1 MMNRSGPRTN
11 RAPAHRADD
20 LEARSREVLRE
31 VVLEFV
37 SSGEPIS
44 SRSLAKQGG
53 FGLSPATLRNVMA
66 DLEDLGYL
74 AQPHTSAGR
83 VPTDLGYRYFINN
96 LMRSRRLLQTERNEI
111 DDEVGRADA
120 VEEMMHLASRLVARM
135 SDQVGMV
142 FMPKLNQLIMRS
154 VDFIPVSESKIMCVI
169 VGTNGV
175 VMNRIVEVN
184 GVPSRDELARI
195 GHYFSGEF
203 GGMSLET
210 FVTRLRDEL
219 GQDRVREDE
228 VHRAAL
234 EFGLNAIEEVVP
246 IEEELCVEG
255 AMSIINKPEYSDAD
269 MLRRFAVVFERKDE
283 LAGILNELL
292 NAGGLQ
298 ILVGSESPFTQNYNA
313 SLVVTSY
320 GGEGQPLGLVGVMG
334 PTRMEYARMAPLVD
348 YLARALSRKIEESEK
363 ESDS

>member
-1 MMNRSGPRTN
+1 MTRSVTRHPRVPSRRGN
-11 RAPAHRADD
+11 D
-20 LEARSREVLRE
+20 LEPRSREVLRQI
-31 VVLEFV
+31 VLEYV

-44 SRSLAKQGG
+44 SRSLAKQGS

-96 LMRSRRLLQTERNEI
+96 LMRSRRLLQVERDEI
-111 DDEVGRADA
+111 DDEVSRVD
-120 VEEMMHLASRLVARM
+120 EIDEMMHLASRLVSRL

-142 FMPKLNQLIMRS
+142 FMPKINQLIMRS
-154 VDFIPVSESKIMCVI
+154 VDFIPVSESKVMCVI

-175 VMNRIVEVN
+175 VMNRIVETN
-184 GVPSRDELARI
+184 AVPSRDELSRI
-195 GHYFSGEF
+195 GSYFSGQF
-203 GGMSLET
+203 GGLSLER
-210 FVTRLRDEL
+210 FVAELRDEL
-219 GQDRVREDE
+219 EGEQASDDE
-228 VHRAAL
+228 GHRAAL
-234 EFGLNAIEEVVP
+234 GLGLRAVQEVVP

-255 AMSIINKPEYSDAD
+255 AMSIINKPEYAGAD
-269 MLRRFAVVFERKDE
+269 MLRRIAVVFERKDE

-298 ILVGSESPFTQNYNA
+298 ILIGSESPFTGNYNA

-320 GGEGQPLGLVGVMG
+320 GGEGRPVGLVGVMG

-348 YLARALSRKIEESEK
+348 YLARALSRKIEEAEK

>member
-1 MMNRSGPRTN
+1 MARSGTRHTRTS
-11 RAPAHRADD
+11 AGPGEE
-20 LEARSREVLRE
+20 LEPRSREVLRQI
-31 VVLEFV
+31 VLEYV
-37 SSGEPIS
+37 SSGEPIG
-44 SRSLAKQGG
+44 SRSLAKRGR
-53 FGLSPATLRNVMA
+53 FELSPATLRNVMA

-74 AQPHTSAGR
+74 SQPHTSAGR
-83 VPTDLGYRYFINN
+83 VPTDLGYRYFIDN
-96 LMRSRRLLQTERNEI
+96 LMRSRRLLQTERNTI
-111 DDEVGRADA
+111 DDEVSRVD
-120 VEEMMHLASRLVARM
+120 EIDEMMHLASRLVSRL

-154 VDFIPVSESKIMCVI
+154 VDFIPVSESKVMCVI

-175 VMNRIVEVN
+175 VMNRIIEVSA
-184 GVPSRDELARI
+184 VPSRDDLARI
-195 GHYFSGEF
+195 SRYFSRTF
-203 GGMSLET
+203 GGLSLEG
-210 FVTRLRDEL
+210 FVAELREEL
-219 GQDRVREDE
+219 EGDQAREDGR
-228 VHRAAL
+228 HRGIL
-234 EFGLNAIEEVVP
+234 NLGLRAVEEIVP

-283 LAGILNELL
+283 LARILNELL
-292 NAGGLQ
+292 NSGGLQ

-320 GGEGQPLGLVGVMG
+320 GGEGRPVGLVGVMG

>member
-1 MMNRSGPRTN
+1 MSKTSPRQS
-11 RAPAHRADD
+11 RVPARRVED
-20 LEARSREVLRE
+20 LEPRSREVLRQI
-31 VVLEFV
+31 VLEFV
-37 SSGEPIS
+37 SSGEPVS
-44 SRSLAKQGG
+44 SRSLAKRGS

-96 LMRSRRLLQTERNEI
+96 LMRSRRLLQIERDEIDGEVARVDEI
-111 DDEVGRADA
+111 DD
-120 VEEMMHLASRLVARM
+120 MMHLASRLAARM

-142 FMPKLNQLIMRS
+142 FMPKVNQLIMRS
-154 VDFIPVSESKIMCVI
+154 VDFIPVSESKVMCVI

-175 VMNRIVEVN
+175 VMNRIVDVTA
-184 GVPSRDELARI
+184 VPSRDELAQI
-195 GHYFSGEF
+195 GRYFSGQF
-203 GGMSLET
+203 GGLSLER
-210 FVTRLRDEL
+210 FVSKLKGEL
-219 GQDRVREDE
+219 AGERARQDGR
-228 VHRAAL
+228 HRAVIDL
-234 EFGLNAIEEVVP
+234 GLRAVEEVVP
-246 IEEELCVEG
+246 LTEELCVEG

-269 MLRRFAVVFERKDE
+269 MLRRIAVVFERKEE
-283 LAGILNELL
+283 LSGILNELL

-298 ILVGSESPFTQNYNA
+298 ILVGSESEFTGNYNA

-320 GGEGQPLGLVGVMG
+320 GGGSRPVGLVGVMG

>member
-1 MMNRSGPRTN
+1 MTRSDSRHT
-11 RAPAHRADD
+11 RVPARRGDD
-20 LEARSREVLRE
+20 LEPRSREVLRE
-31 VVLEFV
+31 IVLEYV

-44 SRSLAKQGG
+44 SRSLAKRGS

-74 AQPHTSAGR
+74 FQPHTSAGR

-96 LMRSRRLLQTERNEI
+96 LMKSRRLLQVERDEI
-111 DDEVGRADA
+111 DDEVSRVD
-120 VEEMMHLASRLVARM
+120 EIDEMMHLSSRLVARL

-154 VDFIPVSESKIMCVI
+154 VDFIPVSESKVMCVI

-175 VMNRIVEVN
+175 VMNRIVEVSA
-184 GVPSRDELARI
+184 VPSRDELAQI
-195 GHYFSGEF
+195 GRYFSGQF
-203 GGMSLET
+203 GGLSLER
-210 FVTRLRDEL
+210 FVSELRDEL
-219 GQDRVREDE
+219 ESERAREDGH
-228 VHRAAL
+228 HRMVL
-234 EFGLNAIEEVVP
+234 DLGLKAVQEVVP
-246 IEEELCVEG
+246 LEEELCVEG
-255 AMSIINKPEYSDAD
+255 TMSIIHKPEYADAD
-269 MLRRFAVVFERKDE
+269 MLRRFAVVFERKQE
-283 LAGILNELL
+283 LAAILSELL

-298 ILVGSESPFTQNYNA
+298 ILVGSESPFTQNYNV

-320 GGEGQPLGLVGVMG
+320 GGKSRPVGLVGVMG